1 MIPGLC
7 AAGQMKLVGASE
19 NSGAV
24 VAGYSPGWSSGGAP
38 SNLSI
43 PALTGSQ
50 IAIVYL
56 ETRAF
61 SSQPT
66 SYPYMFNV
74 IATGT
79 GVNLVVTAAIVA
91 ASDGK
96 VNINSG
102 FCTTSTGS
110 QTISFTTSSLSGNII
125 VSQINNQACVFIYTP
140 PF

>member
-1 MIPGLC
+1 
-7 AAGQMKLVGASE
+7 MKLVGASE
-19 NSGAV
+19 NSGAIGV
-24 VAGYSPGWSSGGAP
+24 GVIAAP

-61 SSQPT
+61 SSAPT

-79 GVNLVVTAAIVA
+79 GVNLVVTAAIIA

-110 QTISFTTSSLSGNII
+110 QTISFTTSSLSGSSIP

>member
-24 VAGYSPGWSSGGAP
+24 VAVGVSGAP

-61 SSQPT
+61 SSAPT
-66 SYPYMFNV
+66 SYPYMYNV
-74 IATGT
+74 TATGT

-110 QTISFTTSSLSGNII
+110 QTISFTTSSLSGTTIPL
-125 VSQINNQACVFIYTP
+125 SQVNNQACVFIYTP